1 MLYIDTSVLLV
12 YTLTQT
18 VERERYGPTAEFFT
32 RVASGSLSAATSFYA
47 LPEVHVFALDNAPD
61 FSTGAAYGRAALVQ
75 ILSLPLQ
82 LFPLVSRIER
92 RRHAARF
99 AALRD
104 SSDLPHAIA
113 AAVNGCEAI
122 VTYDPHFDAT
132 SVILPCRRPEDFLVQ
147 GVFPSAGR

>member
-18 VERERYGPTAEFFT
+18 VERERYGPTTEFFA
-32 RVASGSLSAATSFYA
+32 RVVSGSLPAATSFYA
-47 LPEVHVFALDNAPD
+47 LHEVHVFALDNAPD

-82 LFPLVSRIER
+82 LLPFVSRIER
-92 RRHAARF
+92 RRYAPRF

-104 SSDLPHAIA
+104 STDLPHTIA
-113 AAVNGCEAI
+113 AAVHGCEAI
-122 VTYDPHFDAT
+122 VTYDSHFDAV
-132 SVILPCRRPEDFLVQ
+132 SAILPCRRPEDFLTE
-147 GVFPSAGR
+147 

>member
-1 MLYIDTSVLLV
+1 MLYVDTSVLLV

-18 VERERYGPTAEFFT
+18 VERERYGTTSEFFA
-32 RVASGSLSAATSFYA
+32 RVASGSLTAATSFYA
-47 LPEVHVFALDNAPD
+47 LHEVHVFALDNVAD

-82 LFPLVSRIER
+82 LFPLVSRTER

-113 AAVNGCEAI
+113 AAVHGCEAI
-122 VTYDPHFDAT
+122 VTYDSHFDAV
-132 SVILPCRRPEDFLVQ
+132 SAILPCRKPEDYLAQ
-147 GVFPSAGR
+147 